1 MSLNHGCKCIHDK
14 VHDECKNIFR
24 TVNVTPFGTN
34 GTLSIREECMTTR
47 CINKRFV
54 FLENKVKVLMGTDA
68 ERRGKI
74 VKGLRWLDEDVF
86 MNLSIMNNKD
96 AAILRTV

>member
-1 MSLNHGCKCIHDK
+1 MQKHLQNSK
-14 VHDECKNIFR
+14 F
-24 TVNVTPFGTN
+24 TPFGTN
-34 GTLSIREECMTTR
+34 GTLSIREERMITR

-54 FLENKVKVLMGTDA
+54 FLKNKVKVLMGTDA
-68 ERRGKI
+68 EWREKI

-86 MNLSIMNNKD
+86 MNLSITNNKD

>member
-1 MSLNHGCKCIHDK
+1 M
-14 VHDECKNIFR
+14 
-24 TVNVTPFGTN
+24 
-34 GTLSIREECMTTR
+34 SIRAEHMTAR

-54 FLENKVKVLMGTDA
+54 FLENKVKVMMGTDA
-68 ERRGKI
+68 EWREKI
-74 VKGLRWLDEDVF
+74 VKDFRWLDEDVF